1 MIFSENI
8 SFGHQISMDMDLA
21 IIEEKESSKSKSISN
36 SQSQGQNPI
45 KSGGSQ
51 SNKALLESNLM
62 GGSIGESCY

>member
-36 SQSQGQNPI
+36 SQGQNPI